1 MPFIQYCL
9 GGMPKR
15 YSIYVTG
22 GMVTHSICVTGGMVT
37 HSIKVRIWMIIY
49 RERNSGVGE
58 VDFIHLVGI
67 YEQAGL

>member
-1 MPFIQYCL
+1 
-9 GGMPKR
+9 
-15 YSIYVTG
+15 
-22 GMVTHSICVTGGMVT
+22 VT

-58 VDFIHLVGI
+58 VDFVHLVGM